1 MGVVYEAFDPVI
13 GRKVALKTMLIEGL
27 SAGEF
32 QEYKAR
38 FQREGRA
45 AGMLA
50 HPNIVTVYDFGED
63 EGVLYLAME
72 FLEGKSLQQIVE
84 KQGVL
89 PAETILPIFEQVS
102 SAIDHA
108 HSHKIVHCDLKPANI
123 MIMDTGL
130 VKVTDFGIAK
140 MMSTRM
146 TQAGQIVGT
155 PNYMSPEQIKG
166 GTVDGRSDIFSLGV
180 ILYELLTGAKPF
192 EGQNVTTVTYKIVNE
207 HPIPPRELNPSI
219 QSGLNYVVQK
229 ALAKNPDER
238 FQTCRELT
246 ESLRN
251 YRSLGGVAR
260 RFATLAINV
269 PPIHAARR
277 EPLQP
282 VPRDQGTSGTARS
295 VKAIPTPPPRES
307 VGEVDLRPAAPAV
320 VPPEEKSPSIYWILL
335 TVLLVAAIGGGG
347 YTFLHVR
354 SQGNEAAGNPP
365 AQVPGSAETVAP
377 KSPAAASTGPA
388 AAAPRP
394 AKRLEEAPA
403 TAPPPA
409 APRFGQLFI
418 TSAPS
423 GARIRLDGR
432 SEREWITPFTLGALA
447 PGPHR
452 IRIWKDGFEKAE
464 RSVSVEAG
472 RTEPVNVDL
481 KPLTTSAGVSHP
493 SATPGGLT
501 QAVGE
506 PSGENAYLMIQTN
519 PPGLEVIIDG
529 KSYGASPVHQILPVG
544 THTLALKDSGVEVY
558 SGNVVLKA
566 GEVLSRSFRVGQ

>member
-38 FQREGRA
+38 FQREGQA

-72 FLEGKSLQQIVE
+72 FLEGMSLQQIVE

-89 PAETILPIFEQVS
+89 AVETVIPIFEQVS

-108 HSHKIVHCDLKPANI
+108 HSHKIVHRDLKPANI

-146 TQAGQIVGT
+146 TQAGQIVAT
-155 PNYMSPEQIKG
+155 PNYMSPEQIQG
-166 GTVDGRSDIFSLGV
+166 QAVDGRSDIFSLGV

-192 EGQNVTTVTYKIVNE
+192 EGQNVTTVIHKIVNE
-207 HPIPPRELNPSI
+207 NPIPPRELNPSI
-219 QSGLNYVVQK
+219 HSGLNYVVQK

-269 PPIHAARR
+269 PPIQATRR

-282 VPRDQGTSGTARS
+282 LPPDQESLRAARS
-295 VKAIPTPPPRES
+295 VKELPSPPPRKS
-307 VGEVDLRPAAPAV
+307 IGEVELRPAAPAV
-320 VPPEEKSPSIYWILL
+320 APPEEKSLSTYWILL
-335 TVLLVAAIGGGG
+335 TLLLVGAIGGGG
-347 YTFLHVR
+347 FTFLR
-354 SQGNEAAGNPP
+354 MKSQGNETAGNPP
-365 AQVPGSAETVAP
+365 AQVPRSAETVVP
-377 KSPAAASTGPA
+377 KSPGAFSAGPA
-388 AAAPRP
+388 AAIPRP
-394 AKRLEEAPA
+394 ANRLVEAPA

-409 APRFGQLFI
+409 PPRFGQLLI
-418 TSAPS
+418 TSVPS

-432 SEREWITPFTLGALA
+432 SEPEWITPFTLEALP

-452 IRIWKDGFEKAE
+452 VRIWKDGFEKAE
-464 RSVSVEAG
+464 RRVSVEAG
-472 RTEPVNVDL
+472 RTEPVDVAL
-481 KPLTTSAGVSHP
+481 KPSAARASAPHP
-493 SATPGGLT
+493 SATPTGLT
-501 QAVGE
+501 RALIE

-519 PPGLEVIIDG
+519 PPGLEVFIDG

-544 THTLALKDSGVEVY
+544 THSLALKDSGVEVY